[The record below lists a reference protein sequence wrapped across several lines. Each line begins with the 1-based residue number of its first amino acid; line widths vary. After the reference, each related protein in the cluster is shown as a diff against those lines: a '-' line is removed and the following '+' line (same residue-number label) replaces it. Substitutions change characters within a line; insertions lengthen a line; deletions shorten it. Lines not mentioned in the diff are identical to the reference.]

1 MGGLTLPTYVLE
13 YTAKT
18 IDSVLSQAAL
28 EGSQVEVD
36 VYERHDVSKKHVALG
51 QRLKDVDDTFRVSVN
66 TESGLH
72 NDEWNYTILR
82 ESAGRSRKMK
92 K

>member
-13 YTAKT
+13 YTTKT

-28 EGSQVEVD
+28 EGSEVEVD
-36 VYERHDVSKKHVALG
+36 VYERRDASRKHVALG
-51 QRLKDVDDTFRVSVN
+51 QRLKDEDDTFRVTVN
-66 TESGLH
+66 TELGLH